1 MLFYYYAQ
9 INMLNTVVNFIVSE
23 KYQKLV
29 VQLSSFLEI
38 PSHEFLYKRSSK

>member
-9 INMLNTVVNFIVSE
+9 INILNTVVNFIVSE

-29 VQLSSFLEI
+29 VQLSSFLETA
-38 PSHEFLYKRSSK
+38 SHEFLYKRSSK